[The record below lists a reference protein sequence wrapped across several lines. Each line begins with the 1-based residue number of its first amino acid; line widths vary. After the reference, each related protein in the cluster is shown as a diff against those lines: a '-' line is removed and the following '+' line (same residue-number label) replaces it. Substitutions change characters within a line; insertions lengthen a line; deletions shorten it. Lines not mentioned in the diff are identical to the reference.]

1 MAESENELFGELVRI
16 MARLRGEDGCPWDRE
31 QTHQSINP
39 YFVEETY
46 EVLEAIDEDDAGK
59 LCEELGD
66 VMLQVVFHARM
77 AEEAALFQIGDVLRA
92 INEKLVRRHPHVF
105 GTVQAD
111 TAQEVLFNWEQ
122 IKKAE
127 RQNAKGHASLLDG
140 VPRELPALLRAH
152 RLQEKA
158 SRVGFD
164 WKEARDVL
172 AKVEEEL
179 GELRA
184 AMESEQPD
192 RMEAELGDLLFS
204 LVNLSRFITVNP
216 EEALR
221 KTIAR
226 FIARFQ
232 YIEEELARRGS
243 TPGQVTLAEMDALW
257 AEAKRREASGDRGQ
271 RADGQR
277 AAEGERTGRN
287 RERLP
292 SAHAQRAISEG
303 GRTGGSGLVSRSSRY
318 AGLGDT
324 GLRVSARPASDGG
337 SGRAR
342 HRHRRDAP
350 GRGGHRDRE
359 DPGLP
364 RPGHPLGQEDGRRHR
379 HQDPPG
385 AALLQGHSPPRSD
398 AAQDVRRQ
406 PHEGAGKLPLP
417 SEPAARPHRDPYPAR
432 AAAAGEDPE
441 VVGRVAPRRPGGTGL
456 PVRYRSALG

>member
-1 MAESENELFGELVRI
+1 
-16 MARLRGEDGCPWDRE
+16 
-31 QTHQSINP
+31 
-39 YFVEETY
+39 
-46 EVLEAIDEDDAGK
+46 
-59 LCEELGD
+59 
-66 VMLQVVFHARM
+66 M

-122 IKKAE
+122 IKKTE

-152 RLQEKA
+152 RVQEKA

-164 WKEARDVL
+164 WKEVRDVL

-204 LVNLSRFITVNP
+204 LVNLGRFIAVNP

-257 AEAKRREASGDRGQ
+257 AEAKAQ
-271 RADGQR
+271 
-277 AAEGERTGRN
+277 GR
-287 RERLP
+287 
-292 SAHAQRAISEG
+292 
-303 GRTGGSGLVSRSSRY
+303 
-318 AGLGDT
+318 
-324 GLRVSARPASDGG
+324 
-337 SGRAR
+337 
-342 HRHRRDAP
+342 
-350 GRGGHRDRE
+350 
-359 DPGLP
+359 
-364 RPGHPLGQEDGRRHR
+364 
-379 HQDPPG
+379 
-385 AALLQGHSPPRSD
+385 
-398 AAQDVRRQ
+398 
-406 PHEGAGKLPLP
+406 
-417 SEPAARPHRDPYPAR
+417 
-432 AAAAGEDPE
+432 
-441 VVGRVAPRRPGGTGL
+441 
-456 PVRYRSALG
+456 